1 MMKKYLISLIV
12 MIMPMMLFGQSYASL
27 WKKVEQAQDKDL
39 PQTEYELLQKIV
51 AKAEKNR
58 DYGQLLKASLQ
69 SAQAMAS
76 VAPDSLMPA
85 MEEMKRKCESTTDEV
100 LRVVWQTVLWRVD
113 QNNYRLQLNTE
124 RPKLTEELCGLLA
137 QVKDKS
143 YAPFVIHGVDA
154 AIFDNDLL
162 HVIGFELGS
171 YSYDTLYDY
180 YKKVGNRRA
189 ACIMAAQANC
199 YAGKDKLDELI
210 REYGDLPE
218 AGELA
223 LVRYRQ
229 ISYNDK
235 GEKYDYINSA
245 LDKWGGRWS
254 RMAELRNEKDEL
266 TNPQFRLSYDLQVS
280 LPMQSQKVTLEEI
293 RNLKSVTMT
302 VYKVNA
308 RGDFDESPNYKKG
321 YEKIKPLLDGV
332 VSEQKREYTGRQP
345 YELFEDSMT
354 LEGLPV
360 GVYMVEFRSS
370 PSTEV
375 VRHLYHVTNL
385 YTIAEDQ
392 PGTEGVRYVV
402 VNATTGQPIAGAHL
416 RIRDYISYAYYE
428 ESEGMTD
435 AKGEY
440 IFKARESSRRQ
451 EVFAWTDQDNACPP
465 LSNGNHYRY
474 YQNKPLENRTCIF
487 TDRAIYRPGQKVFA
501 SALLYQV
508 ANGKDQ
514 QVRDGKSVRFQL
526 RDANYKVISE
536 QSATTDAYGTCSA
549 EFTLPSSGL
558 TGRFSISVNNE
569 THYFRV
575 EEYKRP
581 TFHVDFPEVKQAYA
595 AGDTLTVQATA
606 QSFAGVPVQGAKVS
620 YKVVRR
626 RAYWWWSYSRYWDT
640 AVIGHT
646 SDGDEV
652 FEGETVTDNNGHFD
666 VTMPLT
672 MPETNYPMFYN
683 FVVTADVTD
692 TAGETRT
699 GQLSLP
705 LGNRKQAL
713 SVDLEEKVLIDDQ
726 PTATF
731 HLLNAAGKDL
741 DANVKYRIDNGDW
754 QTTKTNC
761 QLSIVRSAE
770 GRLLPTGRKN
780 CQLNSGKHSLE
791 AVCEGDTIERSF
803 VVFSLDDERPATTT
817 DDWFWQSAKQFTNDG
832 KPVTVQVGSSDA
844 DVHIVYS
851 IFAGNKVIKRGAVDG
866 SDKLLNLK
874 LTYEEEYGN
883 GLLLTF
889 AWVKNGQCYTHT
901 AQILRPLPDKKLR
914 LEWSTFRDRLT
925 PGQQEEWTLSVKDC
939 DGKPV
944 DAQMMVTLYDQSL
957 DQLTK
962 HQWSFIP
969 YISLP
974 LPNSAWI
981 SPSRSKMT
989 ERASRSWN
997 SETVKDLVFSSF
1009 DDSVYP
1015 SYYGYRF
1022 RRSTRGAVLEDGAV
1036 AGMAAP
1042 ERMVMKSAA
1051 RMVEDA
1057 DEMAYAT
1064 NEAAQEMESQEE
1076 EQTTGQEQVQMREN
1090 LNETA
1095 FFYPQL
1101 TTDKQGRVVVK
1112 FTLPESLT
1120 TWRFMGLAHTK
1131 DLYYGMLEGETVA
1144 QKDVM
1149 IQPNVPRFVREGDKA
1164 TISARLFNTSQ
1175 KDLTG
1180 KAVLKLINPE
1190 TNAVITELSQT
1201 VKMKAGDTTPVTW
1214 NVECEMRNEECSLLI
1229 CQVSVS
1235 GKGFSDG
1242 EQHYLPV
1249 LPAKERVTVTLPIT
1263 QHHAGTET
1271 IDLSKL
1277 IPADG
1282 TNGKLTFEYTNNPAW
1297 LMIQA
1302 LPTVGNPSDDNA
1314 ISQAAS
1320 FYANALGRLILSRN
1334 PQAKTAFELWSQES
1348 GVGSQETSL
1357 TSALAKNQE
1366 LKDILLNET
1375 PWVMDAD
1382 RETEQKHRL
1391 GDFFDENL
1399 MQNRLSSAVEKLNK
1413 LQLSDGA
1420 WTWWPGM
1427 PSSFYMTVAI
1437 SEMLVRL
1444 NAIAGVQ
1451 KETSEMLTSAF
1462 GFMGNEIVEEVR
1474 EMKKEEKKGHTVSFP
1489 SFKALQWLYLATLD
1503 GRELPDSVQAANDY
1517 LLKLLKKE
1525 IKSQSIYEKALTA
1538 VILSKPDPKRAA
1550 EYAQSLKEYTVFRE
1564 DMGRYYDTHRAGY
1577 SWYDYKIPTQ
1587 TVAIEALQLLKP
1599 DDHQTIEEMQRWL
1612 LQEKRTQAWDTPIN
1626 SVNAVYAFLGGH
1638 DGQDDRLR
1646 LDAAQADIQVDGK
1659 TLELPKATAA
1669 IGYVKTPV
1677 ATSSQK
1683 LTVAKPT
1690 EGTSW
1695 GAVYAQFVQATH
1707 NIAAS
1712 ASGITVKR
1720 EYLPVGKDG
1729 AAENSQQSTVRSA
1742 EGRLLPTGRK
1752 NCQLKVGD
1760 RVRVRITITADRDY
1774 DFVQVL
1780 DKRAACLEP
1789 VRQLSG
1795 WHSGSYCTPKDYS
1808 TNFYFDCLSKGVH
1821 TIENEYYVDRA
1832 GTYET
1837 GTCVVECAYAPEF
1850 RGIAP
1855 SQTLIIEN

>member
-1 MMKKYLISLIV
+1 MMKKLFVSLIV
-12 MIMPMMLFGQSYASL
+12 MIMPLMMFGQSYASL
-27 WKKVEQAQDKDL
+27 WKKVNQAEEKDL
-39 PQTEYELLQKIV
+39 PQTECELLQKIV
-51 AKAEKNR
+51 AKAEKGR

-69 SAQAMAS
+69 RAQVMAVVS
-76 VAPDSLMPA
+76 PDSLMPA
-85 MEEMKRKCESTTDEV
+85 MEEMKQKWENTDDEV
-100 LRVVWQTVLWRVD
+100 LRVVWQTVLCSVQQR
-113 QNNYRLQLNTE
+113 NYHLNLGVE
-124 RPKLTEELCGLLA
+124 RPKLTEELCERLA
-137 QVKDKS
+137 QVKDKT
-143 YAPFVIHGVDA
+143 YAPFVIQGADA

-162 HVIGFELGS
+162 HVVGFELG
-171 YSYDTLYDY
+171 YNYDTLYDY

-189 ACIMAAQANC
+189 ACIMAAYDNRFAS
-199 YAGKDKLDELI
+199 KEELDNLI
-210 REYGDLPE
+210 REYEDLPE
-218 AGELA
+218 VGELV
-223 LVRYRQ
+223 LVRYNR
-229 ISYNDK
+229 IAHDAK
-235 GEKYDYINSA
+235 GEKYDYICDA
-245 LDKWGGRWS
+245 LDKWGKSWS
-254 RMAELRNEKDEL
+254 RLAILSNTREEM

-280 LPMQSQKVTLEEI
+280 LPEKSQKVTLTDM

-308 RGDFDESPNYKKG
+308 RGDYDESPSYSKG
-321 YEKIKPLLDGV
+321 YQNIKPLLEGV
-332 VSEQKREYTGRQP
+332 VSEQKREYTGHQP

-354 LEGLPV
+354 LEGLPA
-360 GVYMVEFRSS
+360 GVYMVEFRSN

-375 VRHLYHVTNL
+375 IRQLYYVTDI
-385 YTIAEDQ
+385 YTISEDQ
-392 PGTEGVRYVV
+392 PANEGLRFVV

-416 RIRDYISYAYYE
+416 RIRDYTTYSHFE
-428 ESEGMTD
+428 ESNVVTD
-435 AKGEY
+435 ANGEY
-440 IFKARESSRRQ
+440 LYKTKDSSKRQ
-451 EVFAWTDQDNACPP
+451 EVFAWTDKDEACPP
-465 LSNGNHYRY
+465 MTNSNHFQF
-474 YQNKPLENRTCIF
+474 YQNSLVENRVCIF

-508 ANGKDQ
+508 TEGLNQ
-514 QVRDGKSVRFQL
+514 QVRKGKSVTFQL
-526 RDANYKVISE
+526 RDANYKVVSE
-536 QSATTDAYGTCSA
+536 QSATTDDYGTCST

-558 TGRFSISVNNE
+558 TGRFSIQVSGE

-595 AGDTLTVQATA
+595 AGDTLTVQASA
-606 QSFAGVPVQGAKVS
+606 QSYAGVPVQGAKVS

-626 RAYWWWSYSRYWDT
+626 RAYWWWSYNRYWDT
-640 AVIGHT
+640 AVIGHS

-652 FEGETVTDNNGHFD
+652 FTGEAVTDNDGHFD

-672 MPETNYPMFYN
+672 MPETSYPMFYQ

-692 TAGETRT
+692 SAGETRT

-713 SVDLEEKVLIDDQ
+713 SVDLAEKVLIDDR

-741 DANVKYRIDNGDW
+741 DADVRYRIDGGTW
-754 QTTKTNC
+754 QTVKTTVNC
-761 QLSIVRSAE
+761 QLSK
-770 GRLLPTGRKN
+770 LN
-780 CQLNSGKHSLE
+780 LNSGKHSLE
-791 AVCEGDTIERSF
+791 AVCEGDTIEREF
-803 VVFSLDDERPATTT
+803 VVFSLDDERPATKT
-817 DDWFWQSAKQFTNDG
+817 DDWFWQSATQFTNDG
-832 KPVTVQVGSSDA
+832 KPVTVQVGSSDS

-851 IFAGNKVIKRGAVDG
+851 VFAGNKVIKRGTVDR
-866 SDKLLNLK
+866 SDQLLNLK

-889 AWVKNGQCYTHT
+889 AWVKNGQCYTHS
-901 AQILRPLPDKKLR
+901 ARIRRPLPDKRLR

-925 PGQQEEWTLSVKDC
+925 PGQKEEWTLSVKDC

-944 DAQMMVTLYDQSL
+944 DAQMMATLYDQSL
-957 DQLTK
+957 DQLTN
-962 HQWSFIP
+962 HQWSLTP
-969 YISLP
+969 YIHLP
-974 LPNSAWI
+974 LPSSVWNT
-981 SPSRSKMT
+981 PSRYRMMT
-989 ERASRSWN
+989 SAHRSWDSDPIN
-997 SETVKDLVFSSF
+997 DLKFSSF
-1009 DDSVYP
+1009 DESVYP
-1015 SYYGYRF
+1015 SEYNPRF
-1022 RRSTRGAVLEDGAV
+1022 RRFSRGAMLEDGGAV
-1036 AGMAAP
+1036 MAEP
-1042 ERMVMKSAA
+1042 MMMKSAV
-1051 RMVEDA
+1051 RMTEDESEMMGNDVADGEVLKAKEVVEEGKA
-1057 DEMAYAT
+1057 
-1064 NEAAQEMESQEE
+1064 ES
-1076 EQTTGQEQVQMREN
+1076 TEQVQMREN

-1101 TTDKQGRVVVK
+1101 TTDEQGRVVIK

-1149 IQPNVPRFVREGDKA
+1149 IQPNVPRFVRDGDEA
-1164 TISARLFNTSQ
+1164 TISARLFNTSK

-1190 TNAVITELSQT
+1190 TNAIVTEQSQT
-1201 VKMKAGDTTPVTW
+1201 VKLKAGDTTPVTF
-1214 NVECEMRNEECSLLI
+1214 NVQCSMFNAQYSLLI
-1229 CQVSVS
+1229 CQMSVS

-1249 LPAKERVTVTLPIT
+1249 LPDKERVTVTMPVT

-1271 IDLSKL
+1271 IDLSRL

-1302 LPTVGNPSDDNA
+1302 LPTVGTPSGDNA

-1320 FYANALGRLILSRN
+1320 FYANAIGRLILDRN
-1334 PQAKTAFELWSQES
+1334 PQAKTAFQLWKQEAD
-1348 GVGSQETSL
+1348 QNSL
-1357 TSALAKNQE
+1357 TSQLEKNQE

-1375 PWVMDAD
+1375 PWVMDAE
-1382 RETEQKHRL
+1382 RETDQRQRL

-1399 MQNRLSSAVEKLNK
+1399 MQQRLTSATEKLSK
-1413 LQLSDGA
+1413 LQRADGS
-1420 WTWWPGM
+1420 WSWWPDM
-1427 PSSFYMTVAI
+1427 PGSFYMTVAV

-1444 NAIAGVQ
+1444 NAMAGFQ
-1451 KETSEMLTSAF
+1451 HETSQMLSNAF
-1462 GFMGNEIVEEVR
+1462 DFMGNEIVVDVR
-1474 EMKKEEKKGHTVSFP
+1474 EMKKWEKEGNKVSFP

-1503 GRELPDSVQAANDY
+1503 GRELPDSVQAANNY

-1564 DMGRYYDTHRAGY
+1564 DMGRYYDTPRAGY

-1587 TVAIEALQLLKP
+1587 TIAIEALQRLTP
-1599 DDHQTIEEMQRWL
+1599 DDRQTIEEMQRWL

-1638 DGQDDRLR
+1638 EGQDDRLR
-1646 LDAAQADIQVDGK
+1646 LDAAQADIKVDGK
-1659 TLELPKATAA
+1659 TLDLPKATAA
-1669 IGYVKTPV
+1669 IGYVKSPV
-1677 ATSSQK
+1677 AVDSKT
-1683 LTVAKPT
+1683 LTIAKST

-1695 GAVYAQFVQATH
+1695 GAVYAQFVQTTH
-1707 NIAAS
+1707 HIAAS
-1712 ASGITVKR
+1712 VSGITVKR
-1720 EYLPVGKDG
+1720 EYLDSKGVALTAP
-1729 AAENSQQSTVRSA
+1729 
-1742 EGRLLPTGRK
+1742 
-1752 NCQLKVGD
+1752 LKVGD
-1760 RVRVRITITADRDY
+1760 RVCVRITINADRDY

-1808 TNFYFDCLSKGVH
+1808 TNFYFDCLSKGTH

-1832 GTYET
+1832 GRYET

-1855 SQTLIIEN
+1855 SQTLEIEN